1 MTDAAR
7 RREDMFVVRIWREA
21 QPSGA
26 AAWRGC
32 SEHVSSGQRFYFASF
47 ADLIDFIRL
56 RLDSDAETSE
66 RTRA

>member
-1 MTDAAR
+1 MTDGAR
-7 RREDMFVVRIWREA
+7 RREDMFVVRIWREP

-32 SEHVSSGQRFYFASF
+32 SEHVTSGHKFYFASF

-56 RLDSDAETSE
+56 RLDCDADAPE